1 MSKLRQYQ
9 WEGLLGAGMLAL
21 LAYLAFRNHGLYPYV
36 FADEL
41 SYSMFSRLT
50 PMAEAIVPS
59 YLYLWL
65 FKASNGCGAGFL
77 ECARYGNEMLFI
89 ASAPFLYLIA
99 RRVCSKPVSVVVT
112 MAALCGPINSYTA
125 YFMPES
131 TYFLGFAVLAWAS
144 LRASTDPMRLGLA
157 GGVIMGVLALVKVHA
172 LFLLPAQ
179 CAFVIAA
186 CWLQGGPWLRRAAAA
201 LALTIAAMFTVRY
214 ALGYLLA
221 GDAGLYLMGPLYG
234 PQAQG
239 NSGKWA
245 SFIPHAFANLQGH
258 LMGVALMLTVPL
270 ALMGYAAV
278 ARCKQPR
285 ALTELQ
291 LYAFLMLGASMG
303 MAVLYT
309 ASLYAVEG
317 LRVHMR
323 YYNFTFPLLF
333 IAGAAGLQHLGAQ
346 RPKVFAA
353 VLAIAGAAG
362 MLYAARNLGL
372 QFNVLMGDGA
382 EAAALAK
389 DNPYLYPLVAL
400 QIAVLAAWLW
410 RPRVAAQLFVFGF
423 LPFFAFQ
430 SLMAVRAFQDSK
442 MAAPMIYDQA
452 ALFVRDYLPQAERD
466 QLTIT
471 GGPTPHLMR
480 AKMQLSAARAK
491 MLHMDEGAPLSASLI
506 PADSKWLLVIG
517 EHAMPPGLNT
527 VIATPAYKLIRL
539 PDPARPLFRI
549 DLSSAKPEMAAL
561 AAVEGLSKPEPWGR
575 WSDGPQ
581 VTLQFK
587 EALPRKLVLVL
598 AARAFG
604 PNVGKPFVV
613 RVGGQEQRFEAAEVE
628 REVTLRFDTDGEQ
641 RTVTVDIPEPANPT
655 AADGAILDGRKLGV
669 GLSGFRVSTVSAQ

>member
-1 MSKLRQYQ
+1 MNKLRHYK
-9 WEGLLGAGMLAL
+9 WEALLGGGMLAL
-21 LAYLAFRNHGLYPYV
+21 LGYLAWRNHGLYPYV

-41 SYSMFSRLT
+41 SYSMFARLT
-50 PMAEAIVPS
+50 PMADAIVPS

-65 FKASNGCGAGFL
+65 FKASNACGAGFL
-77 ECARYGNEMLFI
+77 ECARYGNELLFI
-89 ASAPFLYLIA
+89 AAAPFLYLIA

-112 MAALCGPINSYTA
+112 LAALAGPINSYTA

-144 LRASTDPMRLGLA
+144 LRASGDPVRLGLA

-258 LMGVALMLTVPL
+258 LMGVSLMLTVPL
-270 ALMGYAAV
+270 ALMGYAAA
-278 ARCKQPR
+278 ARNKQPR

-333 IAGAAGLQHLGAQ
+333 IAGAAGLQQLDAR
-346 RPKVFAA
+346 RPRMFAA
-353 VLAIAGAAG
+353 LIAIAGAAG

-382 EAAALAK
+382 EAAALGK
-389 DNPYLYPLVAL
+389 DNPWLYPLVAL
-400 QIAVLAAWLW
+400 QVAVLAAWLW
-410 RPRVAAQLFVFGF
+410 RPRMAARLFVFGF

-430 SLMAVRAFQDSK
+430 SLLAVRAFQASK
-442 MAAPMIYDQA
+442 MAAPTAYDQA
-452 ALFVRDYLPQAERD
+452 ALFVRGYLPQAERE
-466 QLTIT
+466 QLAIT
-471 GGPTPHLMR
+471 GGPVPHLMR
-480 AKMQLSAARAK
+480 AKMQASAAGAK
-491 MLHMDEGAPLSASLI
+491 MLHMDEGAPLAASTV
-506 PADSKWLLVIG
+506 PADRKWLLVIG
-517 EHAMPPGLNT
+517 EHALPAGLKE
-527 VIATPAYKLIRL
+527 VAKTPEYSLIRL
-539 PDPARPLFRI
+539 PDPSRDLLRV

-561 AAVEGLSKPEPWGR
+561 AGVEGLSKAEPWGR

-587 EALPRKLVLVL
+587 DTLPRKLVLVL

-604 PNVGKPFVV
+604 PNIGKAFVA
-613 RVGGQEQRFEAAEVE
+613 RVGDQEQRFEAAEVE

-641 RTVTVDIPEPANPT
+641 RVITIDIPAPSNPT
-655 AADGAILDGRKLGV
+655 APDGTILDGRKLGL
-669 GLSGFRVSTVSAQ
+669 GLSTLRIATTQ